1 MHHKVEILVAAALS
15 MCTVAVCLAVDT
27 VAAAVPDIEA
37 ERIVAPDN
45 HWQEQIEADRTIAVD
60 NSVAADRSVAVVVA
74 DTAAAE
80 HQESPNLT
88 DQLLAVAEA

>member
-1 MHHKVEILVAAALS
+1 

-27 VAAAVPDIEA
+27 VAVAVPDIAA
-37 ERIVAPDN
+37 ERIAAPDN

-60 NSVAADRSVAVVVA
+60 NSVAADRSVAVAVVVA